1 LGREHLV
8 LGQTGQAGHTWRTDR
23 KLFQAVNVRMATGQ
37 FQNQNSLLLGV
48 SEDSEYFVEQ
58 ITR

>member
-1 LGREHLV
+1 
-8 LGQTGQAGHTWRTDR
+8 
-23 KLFQAVNVRMATGQ
+23 MATGQ